1 MPADGCCAS
10 PDDEVDLHVPV
21 LGVGD
26 GAGLHDVPVTL
37 VSPVL
42 AGELVT
48 SSINLRGLGKAIGN
62 EGHVDIRAQ
71 NFIHGAQLAGD
82 EACAVWTEALVV
94 NI

>member
-1 MPADGCCAS
+1 MPADVCLAS

-48 SSINLRGLGKAIGN
+48 PAINLRGLGKAIGN
-62 EGHVDIRAQ
+62 EGHVDIRAE